1 MQLVKPKY
9 LIFYNNCEDDNVGIN
24 MGCVCEQTKHIYVV
38 VYSVSSTFKHHSHEG
53 ENMISIAVIAKYIFY

>member
-38 VYSVSSTFKHHSHEG
+38 VYSVS
-53 ENMISIAVIAKYIFY
+53 MIRLKNKQYIVGSKTMMIP